1 MSINIWTDLDWQ
13 AIGTWFT
20 GAALIVFAGLTWKIQ
35 RQQHRLLYGGPR
47 LRVDYSETAV
57 SSFDGKRSYWVHV
70 QVGNRAGTSNS
81 VVECNWDI
89 IVPQK
94 AGPPVHL
101 VLPSQQFSELQASQL
116 PSNVKGHFLIAPF
129 RVEAFDTIDGWLHR
143 CVSEEA
149 LNHQTPEQIALVFV
163 DSSGVQY
170 PISVRTSFP
179 VDKIEPHTH

>member
-1 MSINIWTDLDWQ
+1 MNIWTDLDWQ

-20 GAALIVFAGLTWKIQ
+20 GAALVVFAWLTWKIQ
-35 RQQHRLLYGGPR
+35 RQQHKLLYGGPR

-57 SSFDGKRSYWVHV
+57 SSFSGNRSYWVHV

-89 IVPQK
+89 IVPQN

-101 VLPSQQFSELQASQL
+101 VLPSQKFSELQASQL

-149 LNHQTPEQIALVFV
+149 LNHQTPEQIALVFI

-179 VDKIEPHTH
+179 VDNIEPHTH